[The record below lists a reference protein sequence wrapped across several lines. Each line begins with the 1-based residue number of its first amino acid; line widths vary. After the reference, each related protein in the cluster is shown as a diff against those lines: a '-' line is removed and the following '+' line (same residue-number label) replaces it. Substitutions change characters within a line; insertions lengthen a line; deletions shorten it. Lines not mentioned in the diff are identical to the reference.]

1 MENIQST
8 NFTNHTDPDKK
19 AVSLTHRQLVVFVM
33 LFISSMTM
41 TLGAGVLLDRLF
53 VGETTTA
60 PVSSPTPSATPTDN
74 TPDIPTSFKANTS
87 YFDDTILLI
96 TKNEPHITVVASA
109 DRSQEDSNYKQSSRV
124 SFFNGQDWSRKVTSS
139 TNNTEQIQTNDI
151 IKDWNITYDQSK
163 VLKQSVT
170 GTIMMDN
177 NSIKFATQT
186 LTNEMTIRSLPG
198 YTKFMSEGTA
208 TAVINNVSYD
218 CYVLYTRIYSNN
230 AAELVSYDGSFNL
243 TTDWAAFWD
252 TAGNFYHLDST
263 NVVQD
268 IPNYKSHTIGVF
280 KNKDGSVQKTFTLNI
295 TRDAANPPVNY
306 TINFGTPIDH
316 KLTLTRT
323 NGINKYPNNSYVWY
337 VGNVAGTVTNE
348 KGIKSEGVGLIEYI
362 NK

>member
-1 MENIQST
+1 MENLPP
-8 NFTNHTDPDKK
+8 NFTNHTEPESK
-19 AVSLTHRQLVVFVM
+19 AISLTRRQVVVFAI

-53 VGETTTA
+53 VGEK
-60 PVSSPTPSATPTDN
+60 PKVIVPSPTPTETPTDS
-74 TPDIPTSFKANTS
+74 TPDIPTSFKPNTS

-96 TKNEPHITVVASA
+96 TKTEPHLTVVASA
-109 DRSQEDSNYKQSSRV
+109 DRSQENNNYKQSSRV
-124 SFFNGQDWSRKVTSS
+124 SFFNGQDWSRRVTSS
-139 TNNTEQIQTNDI
+139 TNDSEQIQTNDI

-163 VLKQSVT
+163 VLKQSAT
-170 GTIMMDN
+170 GTIMIDN
-177 NSIKFATQT
+177 NSIKFTTRT

-208 TAVINNVSYD
+208 TVVINNVSYD

-252 TAGNFYHLDST
+252 KEGNFYHLDST
-263 NVVQD
+263 SVVQD

-280 KNKDGSVQKTFTLNI
+280 KNKDGSVQKTFILNI
-295 TRDAANPPVNY
+295 ARDNENPPVNY
-306 TINFGTPIDH
+306 TIDFGAPIGH

-323 NGINKYPNNSYVWY
+323 NGLNKYPNNSYVWY
-337 VGNVAGTVTNE
+337 VGNITGTATDE